1 MANTP
6 LFFHTYNQTHH
17 HYEHITTKRTKLAT
31 PCCISCN
38 NSSYRNHSYN
48 NPNNRM
54 KLTIISKQGI
64 KFNLTVDD
72 WVPIN
77 KQKNLSEIGIA
88 CIDKTERQAIKNTLL
103 LHSLKVDSTENNLL
117 ILNKPVEFKY
127 DPKKDTLLLKYK

>member
-1 MANTP
+1 
-6 LFFHTYNQTHH
+6 
-17 HYEHITTKRTKLAT
+17 
-31 PCCISCN
+31 
-38 NSSYRNHSYN
+38 
-48 NPNNRM
+48 M